1 MVAGEV
7 GDPIRLGGV
16 WLLMKLEDRRPA
28 DVPDFERARPVL
40 RRLMLIEQMQQ
51 KAAALSAAVRLDAGL
66 PAGAAQ

>member
-66 PAGAAQ
+66 PTGAAQ